1 MPRLRIALLH
11 LAPRPGDLLY
21 NRRLIETALTTAA
34 GLGATWVLT
43 PELCVCGYDFVD
55 HLGTAWIVPP
65 PDAWMASMCQ
75 LAARLRV
82 TVFLSHP
89 EQDQQTEKRY
99 NTLFVIAAN
108 GRILGKHRKINALS
122 GAEGWSS
129 PGESVT
135 PVLVPPV
142 GQVGLLICADAY
154 SPGIAQSLKA
164 QGARLLVSAAA
175 WGPGFHGPSGEW
187 ERCSRDT
194 GLPLLVC
201 NRTGIDRT
209 LGFTG
214 AESVVVKDGQR
225 LVAFASERSAICLID
240 WDMER
245 QEVTTW
251 ASQHVDL

>member
-89 EQDQQTEKRY
+89 EQDQQTEKQY